1 MKNWRL
7 LVPLI
12 IVFIQS
18 CSNKPKD
25 ELISSWKEEIV
36 QTEKEFSDMAI
47 REGVE
52 QAFLTFAAESA
63 VLKRG
68 NNLVKGRNAIKEH
81 FNGQI
86 VGNVQLEWL
95 PDFVDVSTSGDLG
108 YTYGH
113 YTLTSTDSLGQKIE
127 NSGIFHTVWKRQSD
141 GDWRFVWD

>member
-7 LVPLI
+7 LVLLI

-18 CSNKPKD
+18 CSKRPKD
-25 ELISSWKEEIV
+25 ELISSWKAEIV

-47 REGVE
+47 REGIE
-52 QAFLTFAAESA
+52 KAFLAFAAESA

-68 NNLVKGRNAIKEH
+68 NKLVKGLGAIKEY
-81 FNGQI
+81 FNEQN
-86 VGNVQLEWL
+86 VGNAQLEWL
-95 PDFVDVSTSGDLG
+95 PDFVDVAVSGDLG

-113 YTLTSTDSLGQKIE
+113 YTLTVTDSLGQKTE
-127 NSGIFHTVWKRQSD
+127 NSGIFHTVWKRQPD